1 MAREITHEEQGPAR
15 LDESDMGDDDMIY
28 VCQCGLSA
36 TRPFCDGSHNETLD
50 EEEGS
55 VYKYDGDDPNGKRRK
70 IAQIV
75 YESD

>member
-28 VCQCGLSA
+28 VCQCGLSDS
-36 TRPFCDGSHNETLD
+36 RPFCDGSHNATLD

-55 VYKYDGDDPNGKRRK
+55 IYKYDGDDPDGKRRE
-70 IAQIV
+70 IAEIV